1 MEQKDAMPENMA
13 KLEIE
18 KWLDFKN
25 VSSRKRKKKETKN
38 NIETLTDAICDG
50 DLSLDDKHNLVLKL
64 RNPVL
69 DKDGKIQLK
78 EMTFKPRLLLEDVE
92 SHLINVKP
100 ENTIGML
107 AAYTSALTG
116 INSGM
121 TKKIDTD
128 DNKTAQAI
136 VMFFL

>member
-1 MEQKDAMPENMA
+1 MENQVSEELATKEVA
-13 KLEIE
+13 

-25 VSSRKRKKKETKN
+25 VSERKRNKKETKAQ
-38 NIETLTDAICDG
+38 IETITDAICDG
-50 DLSLDDKHNLVLKL
+50 DLVLDEDFNLVQTL
-64 RNPVL
+64 RNPVKTND
-69 DKDGKIQLK
+69 DKVLLS
-78 EMTFKPRLLLEDVE
+78 EMKFKPRLLLEDVE
-92 SHLINVKP
+92 SKLINVKAD
-100 ENTIGML
+100 NMIGML

-116 INSGM
+116 VNAGL

>member
-1 MEQKDAMPENMA
+1 MEKNAISEEIA
-13 KLEIE
+13 KKEIE
-18 KWLDFKN
+18 KWLDYKN
-25 VSSRKRKKKETKN
+25 VSPRKRNKKEIKS

-50 DLSLDDKHNLVLKL
+50 DLVLDEDYNLVLTL

-69 DKDGKIQLK
+69 DKDGKAQLK

-92 SHLINVKP
+92 SHLRNVKP
-100 ENTIGML
+100 DNTIGML

-116 INSGM
+116 LNSMM

>member
-1 MEQKDAMPENMA
+1 MPEEMA
-13 KLEIE
+13 KQEIE

-25 VSSRKRKKKETKN
+25 VSQRKREKKETKN

-50 DLSLDDKHNLVLKL
+50 DLVLDENHNLVLTL
-64 RNPVL
+64 RNPVE
-69 DKDGKIQLK
+69 DKDGKVQLDK
-78 EMTFKPRLLLEDVE
+78 MTFKPRLLLEDVE

-107 AAYTSALTG
+107 AAYTSALTSIG
-116 INSGM
+116 SGL

>member
-1 MEQKDAMPENMA
+1 MENVISEEIANKD
-13 KLEIE
+13 IQ

-25 VSSRKRKKKETKN
+25 VSPRKRNTKETKAQ
-38 NIETLTDAICDG
+38 IETLVDAICDG
-50 DLSLDDKHNLVLKL
+50 DLVLDEDFNLVQAL

-69 DKDGKIQLK
+69 DKDGKPALK
-78 EMTFKPRLLLEDVE
+78 EMVFKPRLLLEDVE
-92 SHLINVKP
+92 SKLMNVKSD
-100 ENTIGML
+100 NTIGML

-116 INSGM
+116 VNSAM

>member
-1 MEQKDAMPENMA
+1 MENQVSEELATKEVS
-13 KLEIE
+13 

-25 VSSRKRKKKETKN
+25 VSERKRNKKETKAQ
-38 NIETLTDAICDG
+38 IETITDAICDG
-50 DLSLDDKHNLVLKL
+50 DLVLVQTL
-64 RNPVL
+64 RNPVKTND
-69 DKDGKIQLK
+69 DKVLLS
-78 EMTFKPRLLLEDVE
+78 EMKFKPRLLLEDVE
-92 SHLINVKP
+92 SKLINVKAD
-100 ENTIGML
+100 NMIGML

-116 INSGM
+116 VNAGL

>member
-1 MEQKDAMPENMA
+1 MENVISE
-13 KLEIE
+13 EIANKE
-18 KWLDFKN
+18 IQKWLDFKN
-25 VSSRKRKKKETKN
+25 VSPRKRNTKETKAQ
-38 NIETLTDAICDG
+38 IETLVDAICDG
-50 DLSLDDKHNLVLKL
+50 DLVLDEDFNLVQAL

-69 DKDGKIQLK
+69 DKDGKPALK
-78 EMTFKPRLLLEDVE
+78 EMVFKPRLLLEDVE
-92 SHLINVKP
+92 SKLMNVKSD
-100 ENTIGML
+100 NTIGML

-116 INSGM
+116 VNSAM

>member
-1 MEQKDAMPENMA
+1 MENQVSEELATKEVS
-13 KLEIE
+13 

-25 VSSRKRKKKETKN
+25 VSERKRNKKETKAQ
-38 NIETLTDAICDG
+38 IETITDAICDG
-50 DLSLDDKHNLVLKL
+50 DLVLDEDFNLVQTL
-64 RNPVL
+64 RNPVKTND
-69 DKDGKIQLK
+69 DKVLLS
-78 EMTFKPRLLLEDVE
+78 EMKFKPRLLLEDVE
-92 SHLINVKP
+92 SKLINVKAD
-100 ENTIGML
+100 NMIGML

-116 INSGM
+116 VNAGL

>member
-1 MEQKDAMPENMA
+1 MEKNAMPEGMA
-13 KLEIE
+13 KVEIE

-25 VSSRKRKKKETKN
+25 VSTRKREKKETKN

-50 DLSLDDKHNLVLKL
+50 DLSLDDNHNLVLKL
-64 RNPVL
+64 RNPVK
-69 DKDGKIQLK
+69 DKDDKIQLS
-78 EMTFKPRLLLEDVE
+78 EMVFKPRLLLEDVE

-116 INSGM
+116 INSGL